1 MLLICRLFSFPF
13 ACVCFY
19 SAKRGN
25 KLGNLIGCDCLV
37 VWCWFVL
44 VGCRRGVGG
53 VSACCVCGLC
63 GMLIFQWFYSV
74 SVLV

>member
-37 VWCWFVL
+37 VWCWFDVDVVL
-44 VGCRRGVGG
+44 VGCRRVACVG
-53 VSACCVCGLC
+53 CVEC
-63 GMLIFQWFYSV
+63 
-74 SVLV
+74 